1 MPVAF
6 VVDDDQTFCAIL
18 TRFLQR
24 AGLQTQVAHSLASA
38 KQILE
43 QQRFD
48 IALFDYR
55 LPDGT
60 GLQLL
65 EAAKQ
70 LQKDTPVVIM
80 TSFSDVRTAVKSM
93 QMGAYEYI
101 TKPINHEELLLIV
114 QQGLQRQPT
123 APTGDDNQAAHYVA
137 GESALSQKLQ
147 QQISLVA
154 GTALSVV
161 VQGESGTGKEQVAR
175 RIHAQSSRS
184 AGPFIAVDCGTL
196 SAELAGSELF
206 GHVKGAFTGA
216 VMNKNGKLLEAN
228 GGTLF
233 LDEIGNLP
241 YEVQVKLLRVL
252 QERSFAPLGSNKERT
267 TDIRIIAATNENLKQ
282 MARDGRFREDL
293 YHRLN
298 EFLIEVPPLRERSED
313 FEAFVAFFL
322 ADANALLQKNVRSID
337 ATTMALLRR
346 YDWPGNIRELKNII
360 RRMVLLT
367 TGATATAESLP
378 DDMMD
383 ELSEPAAPDV
393 AIPGPDLKNM
403 QENIEKSLI
412 TSTLEQVKYNKAKAA
427 RMLHIDRSTLY
438 AKMKKYGLE
447 I

>member
-1 MPVAF
+1 MPVAL
-6 VVDDDQTFCAIL
+6 VVDDDHTFCAVL
-18 TRFLQR
+18 TRFLER
-24 AGLQTQVAHSLASA
+24 AGLQTQTAHSLAA
-38 KQILE
+38 GKQCL
-43 QQRFD
+43 QSQKFD
-48 IALFDYR
+48 IALLDYR

-65 EAAKQ
+65 EAAKALHQ
-70 LQKDTPVVIM
+70 DMPVVMM

-114 QQGLQRQPT
+114 QQGLQQHGPAAT
-123 APTGDDNQAAHYVA
+123 APHNSTGQYVT
-137 GESALSQKLQ
+137 GESAAAQKLQ
-147 QQISLVA
+147 QQIGLVA
-154 GTALSVV
+154 DTALSVI

-175 RIHAQSSRS
+175 RIHALSSR
-184 AGPFIAVDCGTL
+184 ATGPFVAVDCGTL

-216 VMNKNGKLLEAN
+216 VMHKNGKLLEAH

-267 TDIRIIAATNENLKQ
+267 TDIRIIAATNDNLKQ
-282 MARDGRFREDL
+282 MAREGRFREDL

-298 EFLIEVPPLRERSED
+298 EFLIEVPALKDRTDD

-322 ADANALLQKNVRSID
+322 ADANALLHKKVDRID
-337 ATTMALLRR
+337 ADTMALLRR

-367 TGATATAESLP
+367 PGTLATADSLP
-378 DDMMD
+378 DDMLD
-383 ELSEPAAPDV
+383 ELSLPTAPAPAH
-393 AIPGPDLKNM
+393 AGPDLKHM

-412 TSTLEQVKYNKAKAA
+412 ASTLEQVKYNKAKAA
-427 RMLHIDRSTLY
+427 RLLHIDRSTLY

-447 I
+447 M